1 MPGPKAPTIE
11 LDDAQR
17 AALEQLVRAHSTAQ
31 TLVTRACCILLASE
45 GMTTTEIGRQ
55 LGLEADTVRVWR
67 ARWRACA
74 HIPLAEC
81 SVAARLADAPRAGAP
96 ARITPEHICQ
106 IVALSCETPAE
117 SDQPVERPRIGERDC
132 QTWHCGPYLPAPRR
146 EAVEKN
152 WTCSPTG
159 SVTGSTRR
167 PASPKP
173 YGQPRPRTCV
183 RCTVPPRRALPAASA
198 P

>member
-117 SDQPVERPRIGERDC
+117 SERPISQWSDRELANEIVKRGIVDRISPRHAGRLLKRTGLAAPPDPLLA
-132 QTWHCGPYLPAPRR
+132 QPAVQRAR
-146 EAVEKN
+146 
-152 WTCSPTG
+152 SRTG
-159 SVTGSTRR
+159 SQDHGRV
-167 PASPKP
+167 
-173 YGQPRPRTCV
+173 
-183 RCTVPPRRALPAASA
+183 
-198 P
+198 